1 MTEKRPPYETGHA
14 TLDDARDS
22 VGRLDRL
29 FDYVLDRLERLARRV
44 AQLEM
49 ELALMTAERDAWR
62 EKARRLEAWKKSLTS
77 WTAEDSSEPQR
88 EKARGK

>member
-29 FDYVLDRLERLARRV
+29 FDYVLDRLERLARR
-44 AQLEM
+44 
-49 ELALMTAERDAWR
+49 
-62 EKARRLEAWKKSLTS
+62 LEAWKKSLTS
-77 WTAEDSSEPQR
+77 WTADSGEPQR

>member
-1 MTEKRPPYETGHA
+1 MERKELYQQTGHA

-49 ELALMTAERDAWR
+49 ELDLMTAERDAWR
-62 EKARRLEAWKKSLTS
+62 EKAR
-77 WTAEDSSEPQR
+77 
-88 EKARGK
+88 GK

>member
-1 MTEKRPPYETGHA
+1 MTEKRPAYETGRA

-49 ELALMTAERDAWR
+49 ELDLMTAERDAWR
-62 EKARRLEAWKKSLTS
+62 EKAR
-77 WTAEDSSEPQR
+77 
-88 EKARGK
+88 GK

>member
-1 MTEKRPPYETGHA
+1 MTENRPTYETGRA

-44 AQLEM
+44 AQLET
-49 ELALMTAERDAWR
+49 ALDDMTAERDAWR

-77 WTAEDSSEPQR
+77 WTAEDSGELQR